1 MTVSAHVI
9 LLIAAVLLLVAALL
23 ALDLIW
29 ARRGR
34 ADAMA
39 ALRQIATD
47 AEEAN
52 RTRDAALLR
61 LSLLESDAKLGAA
74 VRKAMAET
82 EA

>member
-1 MTVSAHVI
+1 
-9 LLIAAVLLLVAALL
+9 
-23 ALDLIW
+23 
-29 ARRGR
+29 
-34 ADAMA
+34 MA
-39 ALRQIATD
+39 ALRQITTD

-61 LSLLESDAKLGAA
+61 LSLLEPDAKLGAA